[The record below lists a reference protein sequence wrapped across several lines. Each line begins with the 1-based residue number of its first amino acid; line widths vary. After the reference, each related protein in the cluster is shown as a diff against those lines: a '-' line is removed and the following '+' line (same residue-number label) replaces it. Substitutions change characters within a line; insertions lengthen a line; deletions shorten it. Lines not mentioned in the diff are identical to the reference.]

1 MAYLRSITMEH
12 LKQFLLCAAVQI
24 AFVFGASAQ
33 SPLGKSLNEVIAI
46 YGSNY
51 KALTDAQ
58 GLHIMQYKKGIGT
71 DTVSDLIYFQNY
83 TCVKEVSLRPASE
96 KNHYIDSLN
105 HQFKSEGYN
114 SWRDKDSSFITL
126 STRDGFLD
134 ITSFSNAYYKKIA
147 H

>member
-1 MAYLRSITMEH
+1 MQPI
-12 LKQFLLCAAVQI
+12 KPFFLCAVLQI
-24 AFVFGASAQ
+24 AFAFESIAQ
-33 SPLGKSLNEVIAI
+33 SPLGKSLNEVITL
-46 YGSNY
+46 YGNNF
-51 KALTDAQ
+51 KTLTDAQ
-58 GLHIMQYKKGIGT
+58 GLHIMQYKKLVDK
-71 DTVSDLIYFQNY
+71 DTVSDLIYFQNN

-96 KNHYIDSLN
+96 KGHYIDSLN
-105 HQFKSEGYN
+105 HQFKPEGFN

>member
-1 MAYLRSITMEH
+1 MNYIKH
-12 LKQFLLCAAVQI
+12 LFICSLLQI
-24 AFVFGASAQ
+24 AFVFGSSAQ
-33 SPLGKSLNEVIAI
+33 SPLGKSLNEITAL
-46 YGSNY
+46 YGSNF

-58 GLHIMQYKKGIGT
+58 GLHIMQYKKLVGN
-71 DTVSDLIYFQNY
+71 DTVSDLLYFQNY

-96 KNHYIDSLN
+96 KGHYIDSLN
-105 HQFKSEGYN
+105 HTFKPEGFN